1 MEQTNGVTHG
11 EIKMCYTCDAI
22 EHSGV
27 KSGSSSYQ
35 IFYPTGRLDECA
47 QQNEDISIY
56 SNYDRHRRDHN
67 RI

>member
-1 MEQTNGVTHG
+1 
-11 EIKMCYTCDAI
+11 MCYTCDAI

-27 KSGSSSYQ
+27 KSGSSYQ

-56 SNYDRHRRDHN
+56 SNYDRRRRDHN